1 MYAYNVPINCGSV
14 LVELGDIILGD
25 EDGVVVIPK
34 DIEETVLKFAI
45 SYDEADTAVGQAKR
59 EGKSPEEAYAYQA
72 RWPEESGLL
81 DWVAQ
86 SGPPSSPD

>member
-34 DIEETVLKFAI
+34 DIEEIVLKFAI
-45 SYDEADTAVGQAKR
+45 SYDEADSAVGQAKR
-59 EGKSPEEAYAYQA
+59 EDKSLEEAYGHTA
-72 RWPEESGLL
+72 RWPKESGLL
-81 DWVAQ
+81 DWLAR
-86 SGPPSSPD
+86 SGPGMSPD